1 MTDKKKSDQKD
12 PKKRHRHANPVIHV
26 EADEGSRGPMVELD
40 DETAFHP
47 ARHPVG
53 TAIGEVPE
61 VPNLSPGG
69 SVTIRR

>member
-1 MTDKKKSDQKD
+1 MSDKKKSTAKE
-12 PKKRHRHANPVIHV
+12 PNKRHRHANPVIHV

-40 DETAFHP
+40 DEHAFHP
-47 ARHPVG
+47 ARHHVG

-69 SVTIRR
+69 SVTIKR